1 MELKNIVAAIDVND
15 DLAEAVILA
24 AESLARRD
32 DAALFVV
39 GAWPRLSDVTPAYAA
54 DLAPT
59 AVAVSGIVL
68 TVTRAPRPE
77 ERDVDG

>member
-1 MELKNIVAAIDVND
+1 MAYVDENGKEHCCEECAKGKTKSPVPWG
-15 DLAEAVILA
+15 
-24 AESLARRD
+24 
-32 DAALFVV
+32 ALLV
-39 GAWPRLSDVTPAYAA
+39 GAA
-54 DLAPT
+54 T